1 MCQVFGVSRSGYY
14 NWVQHEPSD
23 RKQSDERL
31 KLEIKVAHIRTRE
44 TYGTRRLQTEL
55 AENGIIVGRD
65 RLATWLHNH
74 VVRDIR
80 LGSIEY
86 KNVWRD
92 YGFGDA
98 SGYVL
103 TAAINSNADDI
114 VDTVA
119 RRPIQKLIGGIWY
132 NVGSV

>member
-1 MCQVFGVSRSGYY
+1 SSGDIYGSVWEN
-14 NWVQHEPSD
+14 NWLS
-23 RKQSDERL
+23 
-31 KLEIKVAHIRTRE
+31 
-44 TYGTRRLQTEL
+44 
-55 AENGIIVGRD
+55 
-65 RLATWLHNH
+65 TWLHNH